1 MKTTELLEEVMTEV
15 GQEEENTS
23 LPENV
28 TEAPQDEEH
37 MDLSQVKGYSKWVQ
51 TYLNVSD
58 DEGHLLGDIELEKF
72 VKKTCIKLNA
82 FNIKKIENP
91 EVLLQQIKSLSIS
104 YSTGINVTENFSI
117 GTITK
122 YRIRLG
128 MLFNFQK
135 ILVKKGLKRNW
146 TEWFAENYDKSLLR
160 SIQDYMRI
168 AEVRNA
174 IRYAVFGKER
184 LIQILK
190 QIGKPT
196 GDDPIGQ
203 FLQDNGVE
211 FAPEAEYDYEELKIV
226 TDIAIT
232 RQKLNSEG
240 LEEVADDKVEALVRN
255 KIDLSAHHLGQ
266 MKLVKETRGDLPGHV
281 DRLIAS
287 GGKVEP
293 IQTPETKAK
302 SFKKTL
308 DRFLDQA
315 VTALDDDQY
324 LGEVDIELCRQLLE
338 KVQQLEQKLTSST
351 N

>member
-1 MKTTELLEEVMTEV
+1 MAKEQFVENMVAEV
-15 GQEEENTS
+15 GQEVENTS

-37 MDLSQVKGYSKWVQ
+37 MDLSQVKGYSKWVK

-58 DEGHLLGDIELEKF
+58 DEGHLLGDIELEEF
-72 VKKTCIKLNA
+72 VKKTCVELNA
-82 FNIKKIENP
+82 LNIKKVENP
-91 EVLLQQIKSLSIS
+91 EELLEQIKSLSIS

-135 ILVKKGLKRNW
+135 ILVKKRLDCNW

-168 AEVRNA
+168 AAIPNA
-174 IRYAVFGKER
+174 ICYAVFGKER
-184 LIQILK
+184 LNQILK

-211 FAPEAEYDYEELKIV
+211 FAPEAEHDYKELKIV
-226 TDIAIT
+226 TDIAIA
-232 RQKLNSEG
+232 RQKLNSED
-240 LEEVADDKVEALVRN
+240 LEEVSDEKIAALIRSSLELTTTIINQLKLVQSTQGN
-255 KIDLSAHHLGQ
+255 LGQ
-266 MKLVKETRGDLPGHV
+266 YIDN
-281 DRLIAS
+281 LIAS
-287 GGKVEP
+287 GGKAEP

-308 DRFLDQA
+308 DRFIDQT

>member
-15 GQEEENTS
+15 GQEEENNS

-28 TEAPQDEEH
+28 TVEPQDQEH
-37 MDLSQVKGYSKWVQ
+37 MDLSQVKGYHNWVQ

-58 DEGHLLGDIELEKF
+58 DEGHLLGDIELEKS
-72 VKKTCIKLNA
+72 VKKTCAEWNA
-82 FNIKKIENP
+82 WNITEVENP
-91 EVLLQQIKSLSIS
+91 EELLQQIKSLSIS
-104 YSTGINVTENFSI
+104 YSTGINVAENISI
-117 GTITK
+117 GTVTK

-135 ILVKKGLKRNW
+135 TLVKEKLDRNW
-146 TEWFAENYDKSLLR
+146 TVWFAENYAKSLLR

-168 AEVRNA
+168 AEVPNA
-174 IRYAVFGKER
+174 IRFAVFGKER
-184 LIQILK
+184 LIQILR

-203 FLQDNGVE
+203 FLEVIGIE
-211 FAPEAEYDYEELKIV
+211 FNPDAETDYQELKIA

-255 KIDLSAHHLGQ
+255 RIDLSAHHLGQ
-266 MKLVKETRGDLPGHV
+266 MKLVKETRGDLPGHI
-281 DRLIAS
+281 DRLIFS
-287 GGKVEP
+287 NGKVEP

-315 VTALDDDQY
+315 VTALGDDQY
-324 LGEVDIELCRQLLE
+324 LGEVDIELCQQLLE

>member
-1 MKTTELLEEVMTEV
+1 METANVLEEVGAEV
-15 GQEEENTS
+15 GQEVENTS

-37 MDLSQVKGYSKWVQ
+37 MDLSQVKKYSKWVK

-58 DEGHLLGDIELEKF
+58 DEGYLLGDIELEEF
-72 VKKTCIKLNA
+72 VKKTCGELNA
-82 FNIKKIENP
+82 LNIKKVENP
-91 EVLLQQIKSLSIS
+91 EEFLQQIKSLSIR
-104 YSTGINVTENFSI
+104 YSTGINGTENFSI

-135 ILVKKGLKRNW
+135 ILVKKGLDRNW
-146 TEWFAENYDKSLLR
+146 TEWFAENYDKSQFR

-168 AEVRNA
+168 AAIPNA

-184 LIQILK
+184 LNQILK

-211 FAPEAEYDYEELKIV
+211 FAPEAEPDYAELKIV
-226 TDIAIT
+226 TDIAIA
-232 RQKLNSEG
+232 RQKLNSGG
-240 LEEVADDKVEALVRN
+240 LEEVSDDKVEALSRN
-255 KIDLSAHHLGQ
+255 GIHLTRGHLRNI
-266 MKLVKETRGDLPGHV
+266 KLMQDTNGDLPGYV
-281 DRLIAS
+281 DRIIATD
-287 GGKVEP
+287 GKAEP
-293 IQTPETKAK
+293 VLTAEIKAER
-302 SFKKTL
+302 FKKTV

-315 VTALDDDQY
+315 DTALTDDHY
-324 LGEVDIELCRQLLE
+324 LAEVNAETIQRIKD
-338 KVQQLEQKLTSST
+338 KVRLLEQKLSSLA

>member
-37 MDLSQVKGYSKWVQ
+37 MDLSQVKGYPNWVK

-58 DEGHLLGDIELEKF
+58 DEGHLLGEIELEKT
-72 VKKTCIKLNA
+72 VKKTCAELNA
-82 FNIKKIENP
+82 LNIKEVENP
-91 EVLLQQIKSLSIS
+91 EELLQQIKSLSIS
-104 YSTGINVTENFSI
+104 YSTGINVAENISI
-117 GTITK
+117 GTVTK

-135 ILVKKGLKRNW
+135 TLVKEKLDRNW
-146 TEWFAENYDKSLLR
+146 TVWFAENYAKSLLR

-168 AEVRNA
+168 AEVPNA
-174 IRYAVFGKER
+174 IRFAVFGKER

-203 FLQDNGVE
+203 FLEVIGIE
-211 FAPEAEYDYEELKIV
+211 FNPDAETDYQELKIA

-240 LEEVADDKVEALVRN
+240 LEEVADDKIEALVRN
-255 KIDLSAHHLGQ
+255 GIELTTLRLGQ
-266 MKLVKETRGDLPGHV
+266 IKLVKETEGNLPDYI
-281 DRLIAS
+281 DRLIAT

-302 SFKKTL
+302 NFKKTV

-315 VTALDDDQY
+315 TNALTDDQY
-324 LGEVDIELCRQLLE
+324 LGEFNIELCRQLIE
-338 KVQQLEQKLTSST
+338 KIQRLEQKLTST
-351 N
+351 AN